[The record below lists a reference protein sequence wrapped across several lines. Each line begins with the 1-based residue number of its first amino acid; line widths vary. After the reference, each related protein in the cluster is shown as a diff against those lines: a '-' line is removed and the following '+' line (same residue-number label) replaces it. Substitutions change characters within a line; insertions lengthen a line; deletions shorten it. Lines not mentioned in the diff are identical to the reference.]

1 MITHS
6 YLDKNKHIKKNLAV
20 NSESL
25 TQTID
30 SEILNKKKEDFHKF
44 LQFYWDIFSK
54 NVYST
59 KDYTY

>member
-1 MITHS
+1 MIPHS

-20 NSESL
+20 NFESL

-30 SEILNKKKEDFHKF
+30 SEVLNEKKEDFHKF
-44 LQFYWDIFSK
+44 LQSYCDIFGK

-59 KDYTY
+59 KNYTY